1 MMSMNHVTIVT
12 TATTGAATPVP
23 ISPATAIP
31 TPAMAAANSPPAVK
45 SGSVS
50 SHPPARKE
58 VRMKPRVTLITL
70 GVDDLQRSLRF
81 YRDGLGLA
89 TDGIVGQEYEHGAVA
104 FFRLQSGLILALWAR
119 ADIAFDTGLERSAP
133 RSTEFALANNVSSRE
148 EVDATMA
155 EAARA
160 GA

>member
-1 MMSMNHVTIVT
+1 
-12 TATTGAATPVP
+12 
-23 ISPATAIP
+23 
-31 TPAMAAANSPPAVK
+31 
-45 SGSVS
+45 
-50 SHPPARKE
+50 
-58 VRMKPRVTLITL
+58 MKPRVTLITL

-133 RSTEFALANNVSSRE
+133 SSTEFALANNVSSRE

-160 GA
+160 GARIVKPAGDTFYGGYAGYFADPDGHLWEVAWNPDIEVSD